1 MTRDEMIKLGAKLEL
16 ARRHLYDFCKMMY
29 PSFYK
34 DERKYL
40 KEFCEAVEN
49 FIRNEDKRFL
59 IINMPPRHG
68 KSLTDQCLTAWLL
81 GRDPTC
87 RVMTA
92 SYNEDVA
99 SVFSKNVRNTIQT
112 EKIGERVVF
121 SDMFP
126 KTKVKYGDASAKK
139 WTIDGQSQISYLAT
153 SPNGTATGFGCD
165 YLICDDLIK
174 SAEEA
179 YNETALDNTYQW
191 FVNTM
196 LSRLEGQKKCIIV
209 MTRWSP
215 ISDDVPVLTLD
226 GWKIHGELTTN
237 DYVFGI
243 DGKPKKV
250 KKVYDPVICD
260 QEIDFGNEKIR
271 CNENHLWYT
280 QTHSKNS
287 FVVKP
292 TSYLKKQKS
301 ARYLPEIEALDFEVD
316 DCLPIDPYW
325 LGLWLGDGDSSAPRI
340 RGGVK
345 KYICMEST
353 PYDYS
358 YKEDERGTSRWY
370 SYTNSGIRK
379 NLVSLGLIKNK
390 HIPEQY
396 KTAKVADR
404 LKLLAGLLD
413 SDGDKCRAN
422 TRYASSNQTLMDDV
436 IELVT
441 GLGGSIG
448 KKELVNKQ
456 GSIGI
461 NSTTRRADC
470 YRISISGLS
479 IPTIRLNN
487 ASFEKRRRPFGKIT
501 SVEGVTGRC
510 IEVNSEDGLYLIGR
524 TLIPTHNCKDLAGRI
539 MEAFRDEC
547 EIIKYHVQDEN
558 GKMLCEDILSEKDMN
573 LIKREMNVDIF
584 EANYNQT
591 PIDVKGRLYQEFKE
605 WEKAPEGKI
614 LNYTDTADTG
624 TDFLC
629 SINYVIFEKEAY
641 ILDLY
646 FSDEAMEITEPK
658 VAELLH
664 TGAVQECSIESN
676 NGGRGFARN
685 VERLLLDKYGSNRTI
700 INTVPQTH
708 NKESR
713 ILASSAWAQNHIY
726 MPPNWKTRFPEF
738 YKQVMSY
745 QRKGKNAHDDAVDV
759 LASIYEQTTSGM
771 EVQILS
777 DSELYGSRY
786 NRSSVFER

>member
-1 MTRDEMIKLGAKLEL
+1 MTREEIIKLGAKLEL
-16 ARRHLYDFCKMMY
+16 ARRHLYDFCQVLF
-29 PSFYK
+29 PNFYK
-34 DERKYL
+34 DERPYL
-40 KEFCEAVEN
+40 KEFCESVEN
-49 FIRNEDKRFL
+49 FINNRDKRFL
-59 IINMPPRHG
+59 IINAPPRHG
-68 KSLTDQCLTAWLL
+68 KSLTAQCLTAWLL
-81 GRDPTC
+81 GRNPAS

-112 EKIGERVVF
+112 EKMGERVVF

-196 LSRLEGQKKCIIV
+196 LSRLEGQKKCIII
-209 MTRWSP
+209 MTRWS
-215 ISDDVPVLTLD
+215 
-226 GWKIHGELTTN
+226 
-237 DYVFGI
+237 
-243 DGKPKKV
+243 
-250 KKVYDPVICD
+250 
-260 QEIDFGNEKIR
+260 
-271 CNENHLWYT
+271 
-280 QTHSKNS
+280 
-287 FVVKP
+287 
-292 TSYLKKQKS
+292 
-301 ARYLPEIEALDFEVD
+301 
-316 DCLPIDPYW
+316 
-325 LGLWLGDGDSSAPRI
+325 
-340 RGGVK
+340 
-345 KYICMEST
+345 
-353 PYDYS
+353 
-358 YKEDERGTSRWY
+358 SR
-370 SYTNSGIRK
+370 
-379 NLVSLGLIKNK
+379 
-390 HIPEQY
+390 
-396 KTAKVADR
+396 
-404 LKLLAGLLD
+404 
-413 SDGDKCRAN
+413 
-422 TRYASSNQTLMDDV
+422 
-436 IELVT
+436 
-441 GLGGSIG
+441 
-448 KKELVNKQ
+448 
-456 GSIGI
+456 
-461 NSTTRRADC
+461 
-470 YRISISGLS
+470 
-479 IPTIRLNN
+479 
-487 ASFEKRRRPFGKIT
+487 
-501 SVEGVTGRC
+501 
-510 IEVNSEDGLYLIGR
+510 
-524 TLIPTHNCKDLAGRI
+524 DLAGRI
-539 MEAFRDEC
+539 MEAFADEC
-547 EIIKYHVQDEN
+547 EIIKYHVQNDKGE
-558 GKMLCEDILSEKDMN
+558 MLCEDILSDKDMN

-605 WEKAPEGKI
+605 WEKAPEGRI

-646 FSDEAMEITEPK
+646 FSDEAMEVTEPK

-685 VERLLLDKYGSNRTI
+685 VERLLLDKYASNRTI
-700 INTVPQTH
+700 INTMPQTH

-713 ILASSAWAQNHIY
+713 ILASSAWVQNHIY